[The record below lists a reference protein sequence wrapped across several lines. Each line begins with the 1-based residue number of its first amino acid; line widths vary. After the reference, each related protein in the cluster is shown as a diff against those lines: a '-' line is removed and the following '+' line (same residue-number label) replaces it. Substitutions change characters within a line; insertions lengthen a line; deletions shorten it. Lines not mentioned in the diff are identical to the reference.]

1 MENNNNNEQFET
13 QAPQDVSQPQEPVA
27 PQEVPQP
34 QEPVAPQEPVQ
45 AQEPQ
50 QPVAPQQP
58 VQPQYQQP
66 AQPQYQQPVQPQYQQ
81 PVQPQYAQPVQP
93 QYVQTYDPTTAVM
106 SVGSYIGM
114 FILSAIPIVNIICW
128 IVWLVSP
135 NTNKNK
141 KNYCIA
147 TIVLW
152 AIGVVLSIIVSIIA
166 SAAGVNV
173 LSSF

>member
-1 MENNNNNEQFET
+1 MENNNTQFEP
-13 QAPQDVSQPQEPVA
+13 QAPQATE
-27 PQEVPQP
+27 
-34 QEPVAPQEPVQ
+34 
-45 AQEPQ
+45 
-50 QPVAPQQP
+50 QP
-58 VQPQYQQP
+58 VQPQQPVGAQYQQP
-66 AQPQYQQPVQPQYQQ
+66 A
-81 PVQPQYAQPVQP
+81 QPQYAQPVQP
-93 QYVQTYDPTTAVM
+93 QYFQAPYDPTTAVM

-152 AIGVVLSIIVSIIA
+152 IIGVVLSIIVSIIA

>member
-1 MENNNNNEQFET
+1 MENNNTQFEP
-13 QAPQDVSQPQEPVA
+13 QAPQATQQ
-27 PQEVPQP
+27 
-34 QEPVAPQEPVQ
+34 PVQ
-45 AQEPQ
+45 PQ
-50 QPVAPQQP
+50 QPVAPGQP
-58 VQPQYQQP
+58 VGAQYQQP
-66 AQPQYQQPVQPQYQQ
+66 A
-81 PVQPQYAQPVQP
+81 QPQYAQPVQP
-93 QYVQTYDPTTAVM
+93 QYFQAPYDPTTAVM

-135 NTNKNK
+135 NTKKNK

>member
-1 MENNNNNEQFET
+1 MENNNTQFEP
-13 QAPQDVSQPQEPVA
+13 QAPQATEQ
-27 PQEVPQP
+27 
-34 QEPVAPQEPVQ
+34 PVQ
-45 AQEPQ
+45 PQ

-58 VQPQYQQP
+58 VGAQYQQP
-66 AQPQYQQPVQPQYQQ
+66 A
-81 PVQPQYAQPVQP
+81 QPQYAQPVQP
-93 QYVQTYDPTTAVM
+93 QFFQAPYDPTTAVM

>member
-1 MENNNNNEQFET
+1 MENNNTQFEP
-13 QAPQDVSQPQEPVA
+13 QAPQATQQ
-27 PQEVPQP
+27 
-34 QEPVAPQEPVQ
+34 PVQ
-45 AQEPQ
+45 PQ

-58 VQPQYQQP
+58 VGAQYQQP
-66 AQPQYQQPVQPQYQQ
+66 A
-81 PVQPQYAQPVQP
+81 QPQYAQPVQP
-93 QYVQTYDPTTAVM
+93 QYFQAPYDPTTAVM

-152 AIGVVLSIIVSIIA
+152 IIGVVLSIIVSIIA

>member
-1 MENNNNNEQFET
+1 MENNNTQFEP
-13 QAPQDVSQPQEPVA
+13 QAPQATEQ
-27 PQEVPQP
+27 
-34 QEPVAPQEPVQ
+34 
-45 AQEPQ
+45 PQ

-58 VQPQYQQP
+58 VGAQYQQP
-66 AQPQYQQPVQPQYQQ
+66 A
-81 PVQPQYAQPVQP
+81 QPQYAQPVQP
-93 QYVQTYDPTTAVM
+93 QYFQAPYDPTTAVM

>member
-1 MENNNNNEQFET
+1 MENNNTQFEP
-13 QAPQDVSQPQEPVA
+13 QAPQATQQT
-27 PQEVPQP
+27 
-34 QEPVAPQEPVQ
+34 VQ
-45 AQEPQ
+45 PQ

-58 VQPQYQQP
+58 VGAQYQQP
-66 AQPQYQQPVQPQYQQ
+66 A
-81 PVQPQYAQPVQP
+81 QPQYAQPVQP
-93 QYVQTYDPTTAVM
+93 QYFQAPYDPTTAVM

>member
-13 QAPQDVSQPQEPVA
+13 QASQDVSQPQEPVA
-27 PQEVPQP
+27 PQE
-34 QEPVAPQEPVQ
+34 PVQ
-45 AQEPQ
+45 VQEPQ

-66 AQPQYQQPVQPQYQQ
+66 AQPQYQQPVQPQYQ
-81 PVQPQYAQPVQP
+81 QPVQP

-128 IVWLVSP
+128 IVWLISP

-152 AIGVVLSIIVSIIA
+152 IIGVVLSIIVSIIA

>member
-1 MENNNNNEQFET
+1 MENNNTQFEP
-13 QAPQDVSQPQEPVA
+13 QAPQATEQ
-27 PQEVPQP
+27 
-34 QEPVAPQEPVQ
+34 PVQ
-45 AQEPQ
+45 PQ
-50 QPVAPQQP
+50 QPVAP
-58 VQPQYQQP
+58 
-66 AQPQYQQPVQPQYQQ
+66 QQPVQPQYQQ